1 MGQLKRLAIIFGYV
15 LGTALLVGGMG
26 FLIGFF
32 GPILIGILVGSQANL
47 GPLWGIF
54 VLGPAGVL
62 LGAVTGLI
70 LGLKKV
76 RNKQDLSA

>member
-1 MGQLKRLAIIFGYV
+1 MGQFKPLAIILGYV
-15 LGTALLVGGMG
+15 LGTALLVGGTG
-26 FLIGFF
+26 FILGFF
-32 GPILIGILVGSQANL
+32 GPILIGELVGSQANL

-54 VLGPAGVL
+54 ILGPVGVL
-62 LGAVTGLI
+62 IGAVTGLI

>member
-1 MGQLKRLAIIFGYV
+1 MGQLKRLAIILGYV
-15 LGTALLVGGMG
+15 LGIALLLGGTG
-26 FLIGFF
+26 FILGFF
-32 GPILIGILVGSQANL
+32 GPILIGELAGSQANL

-54 VLGPAGVL
+54 VLGPVGVL
-62 LGAVTGLI
+62 IGAVTGLI

>member
-1 MGQLKRLAIIFGYV
+1 MGQLKRLAIILGYV
-15 LGTALLVGGMG
+15 LGTALLVGGTG

-54 VLGPAGVL
+54 ILGPIGVL
-62 LGAVTGLI
+62 LGAVIGLF
-70 LGLKKV
+70 LGLKKA
-76 RNKQDLSA
+76 RCKPEQLL

>member
-1 MGQLKRLAIIFGYV
+1 MGQLKQLAIILGCV
-15 LGTALLVGGMG
+15 LGTALLVGGTG

-62 LGAVTGLI
+62 LGAVIGLF
-70 LGLKKV
+70 LGLKKA
-76 RNKQDLSA
+76 RCKLE

>member
-1 MGQLKRLAIIFGYV
+1 MGQFKPLAIILGYV
-15 LGTALLVGGMG
+15 LGTALLVGGTG
-26 FLIGFF
+26 FILGFF
-32 GPILIGILVGSQANL
+32 APILIGELVGTQANL

-54 VLGPAGVL
+54 ILGPVGVL
-62 LGAVTGLI
+62 IGAVTGLI

>member
-54 VLGPAGVL
+54 ALGPAGVF
-62 LGAVTGLI
+62 LGAIIGLF
-70 LGLKKV
+70 LGLKNARCNPK
-76 RNKQDLSA
+76 

>member
-15 LGTALLVGGMG
+15 LGTALLVGGTG

-62 LGAVTGLI
+62 IGAVTGLI

-76 RNKQDLSA
+76 QNKQDLSA